1 MKKMQAYAKV
11 FWLLFKKDLFILK
24 RMVFRK
30 IFDVSIWAGSTTFVT
45 AYVFPSLGM
54 PESYGPCFA
63 IGGVAIYGVFLIFV
77 HTANFVADMYGNQ
90 VIAYELALPI
100 PSWLVLLQKT
110 CSYAFLNT
118 LLSSVIFLV
127 AKLVL
132 LSRLDLGQISLIKF
146 IPFLILANF
155 FTAFL
160 SLFMSSILSSMEGLS
175 IIWPRILFP
184 LWFFGGSQFTWIT
197 LNKCSP
203 KFSYFCLLNPF
214 LYVTEGM
221 RACVLNPADSLSFFI
236 CAPVTLG
243 ITLIF
248 AFISIRKLKQRLD
261 FV

>member
-1 MKKMQAYAKV
+1 MKKIQAYAKI
-11 FWLLFKKDLFILK
+11 FWLLFKKDLLILQ
-24 RMVFRK
+24 RMLLRK
-30 IFDVSIWAGSTTFVT
+30 IFDVTIWAGSTTFVT
-45 AYVFPSLGM
+45 TYVFSSLGM

-63 IGGVAIYGVFLIFV
+63 IGGVALYGVFLIFV

-110 CSYAFLNT
+110 CSYAFLNA

-132 LSRLDLGQISLIKF
+132 LSRLDFIHLSLIKF
-146 IPFLILANF
+146 IPFFVLANF

-160 SLFMSSILSSMEGLS
+160 SLLMSSIVSGMEGMS

-184 LWFFGGSQFTWIT
+184 LWFFGGSQFTWKAI
-197 LNKCSP
+197 NKLSP
-203 KFSYFCLLNPF
+203 NFSYFCLLNPF
-214 LYVTEGM
+214 LYVTEGL
-221 RACVLNPADSLSFFI
+221 RACVLDPANSLPFYI
-236 CAPVTLG
+236 CAPVTLCV
-243 ITLIF
+243 TLTF
-248 AFISIRKLKQRLD
+248 AFISIRRLKRRLD